1 MAETRMDSIA
11 SKRRRVRRKVP
22 YRDFYRGVLAALL
35 LIFVFAAAF
44 YDRDWLTGFGGAKD
58 ASYTVGDPSDH
69 ALRTGS
75 ILFVPPSGNRCRH
88 RLIDNY
94 TWFIRDNGF
103 VNCNELASRGSDP
116 VSREYNTSPRL
127 DAIRDAFSRKK

>member
-1 MAETRMDSIA
+1 MDSVAI
-11 SKRRRVRRKVP
+11 KRRRARRKIP
-22 YRDFYRGVLAALL
+22 YRDAYRAVLAGLL
-35 LIFVFAAAF
+35 LILVFAAAF
-44 YDRDWLTGFGGAKD
+44 HGRWFG
-58 ASYTVGDPSDH
+58 ASKEAPYSLGDSGDH

-103 VNCNELASRGSDP
+103 INCEELVSRGIETVTHD
-116 VSREYNTSPRL
+116 YNSNARM

>member
-1 MAETRMDSIA
+1 MDSVTIR
-11 SKRRRVRRKVP
+11 RRRVRRNVP
-22 YRDFYRGVLAALL
+22 YRDFYRAVLAGVL
-35 LIFVFAAAF
+35 LIFVFAAGF
-44 YDRDWLTGFGGAKD
+44 HDRQWLFGTSKD
-58 ASYTVGDPSDH
+58 LPYTLGDPSDPSDH

-103 VNCNELASRGSDP
+103 INCDELASRNTDHI
-116 VSREYNTSPRL
+116 SREYNSSPRL

>member
-1 MAETRMDSIA
+1 MDSVA
-11 SKRRRVRRKVP
+11 SKRRHVRRKVP
-22 YRDFYRGVLAALL
+22 YRDLYRGALAALV
-35 LIFVFAAAF
+35 LIVVVAVGF
-44 YDRDWLTGFGGAKD
+44 YDREWLTGSED

-75 ILFVPPSGNRCRH
+75 IVFVPPSGNRCRH

-116 VSREYNTSPRL
+116 VNREYNSSPRL
-127 DAIRDAFSRKK
+127 DAIRDAFSRRK

>member
-1 MAETRMDSIA
+1 MDSVA

-22 YRDFYRGVLAALL
+22 YRDFYRGVLAAVV
-35 LIFVFAAAF
+35 LIIVFAVGF
-44 YDRDWLTGFGGAKD
+44 YDREWLVGSKD
-58 ASYTVGDPSDH
+58 APYTMGDPSDH

-75 ILFVPPSGNRCRH
+75 IVFVPPSGNRCRH

-116 VSREYNTSPRL
+116 VSREYNSSPRL

>member
-1 MAETRMDSIA
+1 MDSVAI
-11 SKRRRVRRKVP
+11 KRRRRKVP
-22 YRDFYRGVLAALL
+22 YRDFYRAILAGLL
-35 LIFVFAAAF
+35 LIFVFAASF
-44 YDRDWLTGFGGAKD
+44 YDHPWLFGSSND
-58 ASYTVGDPSDH
+58 TSYTVNDPSDH

-103 VNCNELASRGSDP
+103 VNCDELASRGSSEP
-116 VSREYNTSPRL
+116 ISREYNSNSRL

>member
-1 MAETRMDSIA
+1 MDSVAI
-11 SKRRRVRRKVP
+11 KRRRVRRKVP
-22 YRDFYRGVLAALL
+22 YRDFYRAVLAGLL
-35 LIFVFAAAF
+35 LIFVFAAGF
-44 YDRDWLTGFGGAKD
+44 YDHQWLFGAGTPKD
-58 ASYTVGDPSDH
+58 ASYTLNDSDH

-103 VNCNELASRGSDP
+103 INCDELASRGGDP
-116 VSREYNTSPRL
+116 ISREYNSSPRL

>member
-1 MAETRMDSIA
+1 MDSVAIN
-11 SKRRRVRRKVP
+11 RRRVRRKIP
-22 YRDFYRGVLAALL
+22 YRDLYRAVLAGLL
-35 LIFVFAAAF
+35 LIFVFAAGF
-44 YDRDWLTGFGGAKD
+44 HDRQWFGTSRD
-58 ASYTVGDPSDH
+58 APYKLGDPNDH

-103 VNCNELASRGSDP
+103 INCDELVHRGVETINSRD
-116 VSREYNTSPRL
+116 YNSSARL